1 MQDVNKINKNIGKN
15 LKTLRTAKNLTQEQL
30 AEKVNLERK
39 SITAIETGRTFIS
52 CEVLANFSNYFNV
65 EPSYFFKANFDD
77 FGGDNKEIKTEIN
90 RLLSDCSYEDL
101 EKYYNIL
108 VALKKP

>member
-1 MQDVNKINKNIGKN
+1 MIDDTYIKKNFGEAVKN
-15 LKTLRTAKNLTQEQL
+15 LRNNKKITQEQL
-30 AEKVNLERK
+30 AEVLDLQRETITSIEVGRAFVSSTVMANL
-39 SITAIETGRTFIS
+39 
-52 CEVLANFSNYFNV
+52 CNYFNV

-77 FGGDNKEIKTEIN
+77 FVGDNKEIKNEIN

-108 VALKKP
+108 VALKK